1 MHVPSIAARARRPVG
16 RSLLLLAALMACAK
30 GDTRT
35 DTGAARGAG
44 KVAAGDSATT
54 STASAGTA
62 STSHS
67 DSMPGMQGMSGMQG
81 MQGMQGMKMT
91 GDPDHDFLRMM
102 SDHHKG
108 MIGMAHLATEEK
120 KAGAAAAD
128 AKKLD
133 AKQDSELDKMITML
147 DSDYKDQYT
156 PMVMP
161 DNQAMIDE
169 LKGKNGKE
177 FDRAF
182 YQNVVKHHQQAI
194 KMIDDYLSKGKN
206 ATIKQMAEKMKSD
219 QKKEISEFEK
229 KASQS

>member
-1 MHVPSIAARARRPVG
+1 MPVPSIVARARRPVG
-16 RSLLLLAALMACAK
+16 RSFLLLAALMACAK
-30 GDTRT
+30 GDSRT
-35 DTGAARGAG
+35 DTSVAGGAIR
-44 KVAAGDSATT
+44 AAPGDSATASTT
-54 STASAGTA
+54 SPGAA

-67 DSMPGMQGMSGMQG
+67 DSMAGMQGMS
-81 MQGMQGMKMT
+81 GMQGMKMT

-120 KAGAAAAD
+120 KASASAAD

-147 DSDYKDQYT
+147 DKDFKDQYT
-156 PMVMP
+156 PMLMP

-169 LKGKNGKE
+169 LKEKNGKE
-177 FDRAF
+177 FDRTF

-194 KMIDDYLSKGKN
+194 KMIDDYLQKGKN
-206 ATIKQMAEKMKSD
+206 AAIKQMAQKMKAD
-219 QKKEISEFEK
+219 QQKEISEFER
-229 KASQS
+229 KAGQS